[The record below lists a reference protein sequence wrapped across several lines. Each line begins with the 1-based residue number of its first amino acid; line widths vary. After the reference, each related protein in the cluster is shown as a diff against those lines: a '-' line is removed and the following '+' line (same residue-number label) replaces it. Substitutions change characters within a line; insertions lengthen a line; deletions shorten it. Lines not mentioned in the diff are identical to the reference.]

1 MAQSA
6 LQYKI
11 LITPLEK
18 RNVYGTEIDVTAD
31 IDISEFVT
39 EKGIGKI
46 KNQIDNDDYEFGIFT
61 FSDITLNMVNYSGK
75 FNDEFSSYSIF
86 KFKRDLAKVKIQF
99 INTAGSAVINFE
111 GIINDE
117 ATRQDNVK
125 GTVKFKVLSFSSIFR
140 KIKVPAGVI
149 INGVSFSSAIKTIL
163 NNPDI
168 TSLLTFDPGKI
179 TVGLDLAVDDGSKLD
194 DRTVK
199 NSINDLLLV
208 SSSIL
213 FIDDTQTIIVTT
225 RTDESEAV
233 THSYFAG
240 NDVLGREDVL
250 SIKNFNTGLH
260 RLFNGIIVNGFL
272 TEDSISANRNGV
284 RQKSLTFDFI
294 TNSAN
299 FITIGNAILD
309 DFRNPRFEMEL
320 KVRTED
326 SLTVKILDLV
336 NISFTSVIMPAED
349 KTIFPLYGVSKYGE
363 DNYPLVSNPLPIRN
377 NELFRVIGI
386 FEDPKNFTT
395 VLKLRGTGTT
405 I

>member
-1 MAQSA
+1 MVQSA
-6 LQYKI
+6 LQYKV
-11 LITPLEK
+11 LITPLES

-46 KNQIDNDDYEFGIFT
+46 KNEIDNGDYEFGIFT

-99 INTAGSAVINFE
+99 IKTDSSAVINFE

-117 ATRQDNVK
+117 ATRQDNKK
-125 GTVKFKVLSFSSIFR
+125 GIVKFKVLSFSSIFR
-140 KIKVPAGVI
+140 KVKVAAGVI
-149 INGVSFSSAIKTIL
+149 TNGVSFSSAIKTIL
-163 NNPDI
+163 NDPDI
-168 TSLLTFDPGKI
+168 TSLLTFDPSKI
-179 TVGLDLAVDDGSKLD
+179 TVGLDLTVDDGSKLD
-194 DRTVK
+194 DRTTQ
-199 NSINDLLLV
+199 NALNDLLLV

-225 RTDESEAV
+225 RTDTSEAV

-240 NDVLGREDVL
+240 DDVLGREDVL
-250 SIKNFNTGLH
+250 SIKNFNNGLH
-260 RLFNGIIVNGFL
+260 RLFNGIIINGSI
-272 TEDSISANRNGV
+272 TEDPISANRNGV

-294 TNSAN
+294 TNSTN
-299 FITIGNAILD
+299 FITIGNSILD
-309 DFRNPRFEMEL
+309 DFKNPRFEMEL

-336 NISFTSVIMPAED
+336 TIGFTSVIAPAEG
-349 KTIFPLYGVSKYGE
+349 KTVFPLYGVSKYGS
-363 DNYPLVSNPLPIRN
+363 DNYPLVNNPLPIRN

-405 I
+405 L

>member
-6 LQYKI
+6 LQYKV
-11 LITPLEK
+11 LITPLESK
-18 RNVYGTEIDVTAD
+18 NVYGTEIDVTAD
-31 IDISEFVT
+31 LDISEFVT

-46 KNQIDNDDYEFGIFT
+46 KNQIDNGDYEFGIFT
-61 FSDITLNMVNYSGK
+61 FSDITLNMLNYTGK
-75 FNDEFSSYSIF
+75 FNDEFSTYSIF

-99 INTAGSAVINFE
+99 IDTAGSAVINFE

-117 ATRQDNVK
+117 ATRQDNIK
-125 GTVKFKVLSFSSIFR
+125 GIVKFKVLSFSSIFR
-140 KIKVPAGVI
+140 KTKVAAGVI
-149 INGVSFSSAIKTIL
+149 TNGVSFSSAIKTIL
-163 NNPDI
+163 NDPDI
-168 TSLLTFDPGKI
+168 TSLLTFDPSKI

-194 DRTVK
+194 DRTVQ
-199 NSINDLLLV
+199 NAINDLLLV

-213 FIDDTQTIIVTT
+213 FVDDTNTMIVTT

-250 SIKNFNTGLH
+250 SIKKFNNGLH
-260 RLFNGIIVNGFL
+260 RLFNGIIVNGSI
-272 TEDSISANRNGV
+272 TEDPISANRHGV

-294 TNSAN
+294 TNSTN

-309 DFRNPRFEMEL
+309 DFKNPRFEMEL

-336 NISFTSVIMPAED
+336 IVSFTSVIMPAEGQ
-349 KTIFPLYGVSKYGE
+349 TFFPLYGVSKYGS
-363 DNYPLVSNPLPIRN
+363 DNYPLVSNPLPIRD

-405 I
+405 L

>member
-6 LQYKI
+6 LQYKV
-11 LITPLEK
+11 LITPLES

-46 KNQIDNDDYEFGIFT
+46 KNQIDNGDYEFGIFT

-99 INTAGSAVINFE
+99 IDTAGSAVINFE

-140 KIKVPAGVI
+140 KVKVPAGVI
-149 INGVSFSSAIKTIL
+149 TNGVTFSSAIKTIL

-168 TSLLTFDPGKI
+168 TSLLTFDPSKI
-179 TVGLDLAVDDGSKLD
+179 TVGLDLTVDDGSKLD
-194 DRTVK
+194 NRTVQ
-199 NSINDLLLV
+199 NALNDLLLV

-233 THSYFAG
+233 THPYFAG

-250 SIKNFNTGLH
+250 SIKNFNNGLH
-260 RLFNGIIVNGFL
+260 RLFNGIIINGSI
-272 TEDSISANRNGV
+272 TEDPISANRNGV

-294 TNSAN
+294 TNSTN

-309 DFRNPRFEMEL
+309 DFKNPRFEMEL

-336 NISFTSVIMPAED
+336 TIGFTSVIGPAEG
-349 KTIFPLYGVSKYGE
+349 KTVFPLYGVSKYGS
-363 DNYPLVSNPLPIRN
+363 DNYPLVNNPLPIRS

-405 I
+405 L